1 MATAYEKA
9 FIQHLVIPK
18 SLTEIVQMDLPSDLL
33 PTEMLRPIVTFALD
47 YWHSE
52 SEDGIA
58 PNAEAMRVHFGAL
71 LAEHEIDLDIEP
83 ENILPWAVECL
94 RGNYIDRHTLT
105 WTRKFAGG
113 VTEAE
118 LMAKSGILDTAI
130 TDLMAV
136 QLRVSG
142 GVSERVDVRQAMGS
156 TLEGYFE
163 RVAMR
168 LDGHVIGMSFG
179 FSQVDTHT
187 AGVRPAELAV
197 LAAPPKAG
205 KSFMLAAAAK
215 KAWDD
220 GLVPVLFTLENSVEM
235 TLDRIA
241 CYVMGVDG
249 KRWQRGEATPDEVER
264 VRTFV
269 ALMKDGTHPFHVLQP
284 PLGQRTVSHMIR
296 HAKALGD
303 VAIIDQLTFIEPNP
317 DHLRLPRYQQIG
329 HSLHELKALIST
341 GKRIPCLLAHQIN
354 REGQK
359 AAEKAGRLEMYHLA
373 ESAEVERT
381 ADWVFGLWSNRM
393 MTDMGRCYLQTLA
406 SRRADLLN
414 WEMVW
419 RPWVGQAQVLRE
431 VRLDGVE

>member
-1 MATAYEKA
+1 MATSYEKA
-9 FIQHLVIPK
+9 FIQHLVLPD
-18 SLTEIVQMDLPSDLL
+18 SLAIIVRMDMPHDIF
-33 PTEMLRPIVTFALD
+33 PTEVLRPVFVFALD
-47 YWHSE
+47 YWHAE
-52 SEDGIA
+52 STEGTA
-58 PNAEAMRVHFGAL
+58 PSPDAMREHFAAL
-71 LAEHEIDLDIEP
+71 LADHEIDLDVDP
-83 ENILPWAVECL
+83 ENILTWAVECL
-94 RGNYIDRHTLT
+94 RGNFIDRHTLT
-105 WTRKFAGG
+105 WTRKFAGSI
-113 VTEAE
+113 TEAE
-118 LMAKSGILDTAI
+118 LMGKPGVLDDAI
-130 TDLMAV
+130 NDLMAV

-142 GVSERVDVRQAMGS
+142 GVNERVDVREGMAS
-156 TLEGYFE
+156 TLDSYFE

-168 LDGHVIGMSFG
+168 LDGRVTGLSFG
-179 FSQVDTHT
+179 FAPVDTHT
-187 AGVRPAELAV
+187 SGIRPAELAV

-264 VRTFV
+264 VRVFV
-269 ALMKDGTHPFHVLQP
+269 ALMKDGSHPFHVVQP

-317 DHLRLPRYQQIG
+317 DHVRLPRYQQVG
-329 HSLHELKALIST
+329 HSLHELKGLIST

-381 ADWVFGLWSNRM
+381 ADWVIGLWSNRSM
-393 MTDMGRCYLQTLA
+393 VDAGRCYLQTLA
-406 SRRADLLN
+406 SRRADLIN
-414 WEMVW
+414 WEMIW
-419 RPWVGQAQVLRE
+419 RPWAGQAQVLRE
-431 VRLDGVE
+431 VRLEGAE